1 MPYEIKKFDTGYKVC
16 KENTDECYSK
26 KPLPLERAKR
36 QQAAIGISE
45 AKGGAV
51 PSDPTLYEKAKKIV
65 DKQYKGRHSAYRSG
79 ALVKKY
85 KDMGGTYEDDGEE
98 KTLSRWFKEQWK
110 DVGNKEYPVFRPT
123 KRITK
128 KTPLLPSEIDPENL
142 KEQIKTK
149 QKIKGTRNLK
159 PFKAK
164 GGDLWEPL
172 DNLLGDGIMAN
183 SQFYRTDPK
192 RRGAGFFDDLREALN
207 PTPKEQKPK
216 TFAEQLADIMKS
228 GDPFNPTQEQRE
240 NLAKTGV
247 NNLIDYGSDLLQNY
261 LLGNGKKEDIKAA
274 GSAETNERI
283 AEIQDTPMGN
293 EDISRYFPD
302 ARYIKYSDLKNYSS
316 ITDLLPKNGSF
327 FFLLYEHRPN
337 TGHWVLLTRYD
348 NKIEYFDSYGLEPS
362 KPLTWNRPEINARLG
377 QDRPYLNAL
386 FDASALP
393 VIVNRKQFQSKKNGS
408 ATCGAW
414 DVFRQLSIKD
424 GKSSLAQ
431 FQDKIDEL
439 RKKTGLSGDEIVS
452 NLISKR

>member
-1 MPYEIKKFDTGYKVC
+1 MPYEIKKFDSGYKVC

-36 QQAAIGISE
+36 QQKAIGISE
-45 AKGGAV
+45 SGGAK
-51 PSDPTLYEKAKKIV
+51 PSDPALYEKAKKIV
-65 DKQYKGRHSAYRSG
+65 YAQYKKPSAYRSG

-85 KDMGGTYEDDGEE
+85 KDMGGEYEDDGEE
-98 KTLSRWFKEQWK
+98 KTLRRWFKERWK
-110 DVGNKEYPVFRPT
+110 DIGDKSYPVYRPT

-128 KTPLLPSEIDPENL
+128 NTPLTPDEIDPQNL
-142 KEQIKTK
+142 RQQIKTK
-149 QKIKGTRNLK
+149 QKIKGKKNLK

-164 GGDLWEPL
+164 GE
-172 DNLLGDGIMAN
+172 GIMAN

-192 RRGAGFFDDLREALN
+192 RGGGFFDDLREALN
-207 PTPKEQKPK
+207 PTPKEPKPK
-216 TFAEQLADIMKS
+216 TFAEQLADILKS
-228 GDPFNPTQEQRE
+228 NDPLNPTQEQKE

-247 NNLIDYGSDLLQNY
+247 NNLIDYGSDLLQKQ
-261 LLGNGKKEDIKAA
+261 LLGNGKKEDIQQA
-274 GSAETNERI
+274 GSAKTNEKV

-302 ARYIKYSDLKNYSS
+302 ARYVKYSELKNYRS

-348 NKIEYFDSYGLEPS
+348 NKIEYFDSYGLEVS
-362 KPLTWNRPEINARLG
+362 KPLTWNRPETNAQLG

-386 FDASALP
+386 LDASSLP
-393 VIVNRKQFQSKKNGS
+393 VIVNRKQFQSKANGS

-414 DVFRQLSIKD
+414 DVLRQLSIKD
-424 GKSSLAQ
+424 GKSSLGE

-439 RKKTGLSGDEIVS
+439 RKKTGLTNDELVS